1 MHYDFLIDLNDDLG
15 TDSASSILTK
25 EGSYR
30 KSSIEHLYLF
40 IHLISSNKQ
49 ADFLIKMLTRAYI
62 VP

>member
-1 MHYDFLIDLNDDLG
+1 MHNVFLIDLNDDLG

-25 EGSYR
+25 ESSYR
-30 KSSIEHLYLF
+30 KSSIEHIYL
-40 IHLISSNKQ
+40 IYSNKQ